1 MASLLLFS
9 CSVQII
15 PEQPPEI
22 TNCILIIGDGMGF
35 AHVRA
40 ASLYLTGEE
49 DGLSFQQFPAASQVG
64 TLSLCGATTDSAA
77 AATAMAT
84 GMKVSNGTISQ
95 APDGKPYETL
105 LEYYKRYGMSTGL
118 VSTAHLTHATPAAF
132 GAHEESRGNY
142 KEIAAD
148 FLEETQPAVLLGG
161 GANGL
166 TPEAAE
172 AAGYEVVTT
181 AAELQAALTNDTQ
194 RISGQFGTSHI
205 PYVAERSEDYPS
217 LTTMTEAALSILE
230 QDPDGF
236 FLMVEAGRIDHASHD
251 NNLVHMIGETI
262 ELHETVEAIKTWAT
276 GREDTVIIVTADHE
290 TGLLDMEIP
299 ITEGS
304 LPTNPD
310 AYWGHTGH
318 SRRDVPIYVWGMN
331 AEQWDVS
338 SMDNTDIY
346 KLITNTF

>member
-1 MASLLLFS
+1 
-9 CSVQII
+9 
-15 PEQPPEI
+15 
-22 TNCILIIGDGMGF
+22 
-35 AHVRA
+35 
-40 ASLYLTGEE
+40 
-49 DGLSFQQFPAASQVG
+49 
-64 TLSLCGATTDSAA
+64 
-77 AATAMAT
+77 MAT

-142 KEIAAD
+142 EEIAAD
-148 FLEETQPAVLLGG
+148 FLEETQPEVLLGG
-161 GANGL
+161 GGYGL
-166 TPEAAE
+166 TTAA
-172 AAGYEVVTT
+172 AADAGYTVVTT
-181 AAELQAALTNDTQ
+181 AAELQTAVDVDAQ
-194 RISGQFGTSHI
+194 RISGQFGTGHL
-205 PYVAERSEDYPS
+205 PYVLAESPDPIRTEEYPS
-217 LTTMTEAALSILE
+217 LPEMTEAALSILE

-236 FLMVEAGRIDHASHD
+236 FLMVEAGRIDHASHAND
-251 NNLVHMIGETI
+251 LEKMIGETI
-262 ELHETVEAIKTWAT
+262 ELHETVEAIAAWAAD
-276 GREDTVIIVTADHE
+276 RDDTTIIVTADHE

-318 SRRDVPIYVWGMN
+318 SRRPVPIYVWGMH

-346 KLITNTF
+346 KLITNTY